1 MSWQQILILIGS
13 AVLVTFVATPIV
25 RGLCT
30 RASLVDGPG
39 GRRMHTT
46 AVPRLGGI
54 AIFAGFAAALV
65 VEVAGETWW
74 HWPRAFMGAGSP
86 LLGAAAGLA
95 LIFAV
100 GVVDDVRGLTAGVK
114 FTGQLL
120 AAAIPIAAG
129 LRVEFIGNPLGGG
142 LLQLGLLSYPV
153 TALWIV
159 GFANVFNLIDGLD
172 GLAAGVAAIAAASF
186 LVLGVQMNQ
195 FLSAVLAAALIG
207 ACIGFLRY
215 NFNPAS
221 IHMGDSGA
229 LFIGFALACMSLQ
242 GVMKSA
248 AAFTLVVP
256 LLVIGVPV
264 FDTGSAII
272 RRWLHGRPIHEAD
285 NGHIHH
291 RLMHRG
297 FSQRQTVLIIYIWS
311 GSLALGGYAMRLVP
325 IVARIGVFAL
335 MAVLSGLMA
344 SWLGLF
350 EKARVHGDGK
360 DEAEEDL
367 RANKPSSR
375 RAAPRLRSPRAH
387 SPHRHSA

>member
-1 MSWQQILILIGS
+1 MSLQQILILIAS
-13 AVLVTFVATPIV
+13 ALGVTFAVTPIV
-25 RGLCT
+25 RGLSV
-30 RASLVDGPG
+30 RASLVDEPG
-39 GRRMHTT
+39 GRRVHTT
-46 AVPRLGGI
+46 AMPRLGGI
-54 AIFAGFAAALV
+54 GIFAGFSAALL
-65 VEVAGETWW
+65 VEFAGETWW
-74 HWPRAFMGAGSP
+74 HWQPALVGGGAP
-86 LLGAAAGLA
+86 LLGVAAGLA

-100 GVVDDVRGLTAGVK
+100 GLVDDLRGLTPGWK
-114 FTGQLL
+114 FAGQLL

-129 LRVEFIGNPLGGG
+129 LRVEFMGNPFGGG

-195 FLSAVLAAALIG
+195 LLSAVMAAALIG
-207 ACIGFLRY
+207 SCVGFLRY

-221 IHMGDSGA
+221 IIMGDSGA

-248 AAFTLVVP
+248 AAITLVVP

-264 FDTGSAII
+264 FDTASAIV
-272 RRWLHGRPIHEAD
+272 RRLWHGRPIQEAD

-297 FSQRQTVLIIYIWS
+297 FNQRQTVLIIYAWS
-311 GSLALGGYAMRLVP
+311 GALALGGYAMRSVP

-344 SWLGLF
+344 AWLGLF
-350 EKARVHGDGK
+350 KQARVHGDGK
-360 DEAEEDL
+360 DERPPKGL
-367 RANKPSSR
+367 
-375 RAAPRLRSPRAH
+375 
-387 SPHRHSA
+387 

>member
-1 MSWQQILILIGS
+1 MSLQQILILIGT
-13 AVLVTFVATPIV
+13 ALLVTLAVTPLV
-25 RGLCT
+25 RGLSV
-30 RASLVDGPG
+30 RAALVDEPG
-39 GRRMHTT
+39 GRKMHTV

-54 AIFAGFAAALV
+54 GIFAGFTAAVLV
-65 VEVAGETWW
+65 EIAGETWW
-74 HWPRAFMGAGSP
+74 QWPRAFLGVDAP

-95 LIFAV
+95 LMFAV
-100 GVVDDVRGLTAGVK
+100 GLVDDLRGLTPGVK
-114 FTGQLL
+114 FLGQLL

-129 LRVEFIGNPLGGG
+129 LRVEFVGDPLGGG
-142 LLQLGLLSYPV
+142 LVQLGLLSYPV
-153 TALWIV
+153 TLLWIV
-159 GFANVFNLIDGLD
+159 GFANVINLIDGLD

-195 FLSAVLAAALIG
+195 IVSAVLAAALIG

-229 LFIGFALACMSLQ
+229 MFIGFALACMSLQ

-248 AAFTLVVP
+248 AAITLVVP

-264 FDTGSAII
+264 FDTASAII
-272 RRWLHGRPIHEAD
+272 RRWRHGRPIHEAD

-297 FSQRQTVLIIYIWS
+297 FSQRQTVIIIYAWS
-311 GSLALGGYAMRLVP
+311 GALALGGYSMRLVP
-325 IVARIGVFAL
+325 LVARVAVFLL

-350 EKARVHGDGK
+350 EQARVHGD
-360 DEAEEDL
+360 E
-367 RANKPSSR
+367 RSSE
-375 RAAPRLRSPRAH
+375 H
-387 SPHRHSA
+387 DD

>member
-1 MSWQQILILIGS
+1 VSLQQILVLIGTALS
-13 AVLVTFVATPIV
+13 VTLAVTPLV
-25 RGLCT
+25 RGLSI
-30 RASLVDGPG
+30 RASLVDEPG
-39 GRRMHTT
+39 GRKMHTV

-54 AIFAGFAAALV
+54 AIFAGFVAALA

-74 HWPRAFMGAGSP
+74 HWPRAFLGVDPPLIGAG
-86 LLGAAAGLA
+86 LGLA
-95 LIFAV
+95 IMFAV
-100 GVVDDVRGLTAGVK
+100 GLIDDLRCLTPGVK

-120 AAAIPIAAG
+120 AAALPIAFG
-129 LRVEFIGNPLGGG
+129 LRVEFVGDPFGGG
-142 LLQLGLLSYPV
+142 LVQLGLLSYPV
-153 TALWIV
+153 TLLWIV

-195 FLSAVLAAALIG
+195 IVSAVLAAALIG

-221 IHMGDSGA
+221 IYMGDSGA

-248 AAFTLVVP
+248 AAITLVVP

-264 FDTGSAII
+264 FDTASAII
-272 RRWLHGRPIHEAD
+272 RRWRHGRPIQEAD

-297 FSQRQTVLIIYIWS
+297 FSQRQTVLIIYAWS
-311 GSLALGGYAMRLVP
+311 GALALGGYAMRRVPLVAS
-325 IVARIGVFAL
+325 VSVFLL

-344 SWLGLF
+344 TWLGLF
-350 EKARVHGDGK
+350 EQARIHGDGHAQGK
-360 DEAEEDL
+360 DC
-367 RANKPSSR
+367 
-375 RAAPRLRSPRAH
+375 
-387 SPHRHSA
+387 

>member
-1 MSWQQILILIGS
+1 VSLQQILVLIGS
-13 AVLVTFVATPIV
+13 AVAVTLAVTPVV
-25 RGLCT
+25 RRLSI
-30 RASLVDGPG
+30 RASLVDRPG
-39 GRRMHTT
+39 GRKVHTK

-54 AIFAGFAAALV
+54 GIFAGFAAAV
-65 VEVAGETWW
+65 AVEAVGETLW
-74 HWPRAFMGAGSP
+74 HWPAAIIHADLP
-86 LLGAAAGLA
+86 LIGAAAGLA

-100 GVVDDVRGLTAGVK
+100 GLVDDLRGLTPGVK
-114 FTGQLL
+114 FLGQLL

-129 LRVEFIGNPLGGG
+129 LRVENVPFGGG
-142 LLQLGLLSYPV
+142 LQGLGLLSYPV

-195 FLSAVLAAALIG
+195 IVPTVLAASLIG

-221 IHMGDSGA
+221 IIMGDSGA

-248 AAFTLVVP
+248 AAISLVVP

-264 FDTGSAII
+264 FDTASAII
-272 RRWLHGRPIHEAD
+272 RRRLHGRPIQEAD

-291 RLMHRG
+291 RLLHRG
-297 FSQRQTVLIIYIWS
+297 FSQRQTVLIIYAWS
-311 GSLALGGYAMRLVP
+311 GALAAGAYAVRLVP
-325 IVARIGVFAL
+325 IEARVAVFL
-335 MAVLSGLMA
+335 IMAVLSGVMA

-350 EKARVHGDGK
+350 EQARVHGDDDDPSRK
-360 DEAEEDL
+360 D
-367 RANKPSSR
+367 
-375 RAAPRLRSPRAH
+375 
-387 SPHRHSA
+387 